1 MSNYLRIW
9 GTKIVFQASSDM
21 QVFCMCPS
29 GFLLGPDWK
38 QCEDVDECL
47 KVSSAM
53 AGPKLC

>member
-1 MSNYLRIW
+1 MGSENL
-9 GTKIVFQASSDM
+9 VSVCM

>member
-1 MSNYLRIW
+1 
-9 GTKIVFQASSDM
+9 M

-53 AGPKLC
+53 ASAHS